1 MSYLEFEGEYYKGYK
16 KRGKDYIKGILIYK
30 GIYLLDKK
38 LEGKGYGKD
47 GNIIYVLKNGEGFI
61 KEFDNILNLIYEWE
75 YKDGKRNCKEK
86 YYYNDILRYECE
98 FFNGKIWNGKEK
110 IFDKND
116 ELIEYELIN
125 WKRKE

>member
-75 YKDGKRNCKEK
+75 YKYGKRNCKEK

-98 FFNGKIWNGKEK
+98 FFNGKRKNIW
-110 IFDKND
+110 
-116 ELIEYELIN
+116 
-125 WKRKE
+125 

>member
-1 MSYLEFEGEYYKGYK
+1 M
-16 KRGKDYIKGILIYK
+16 
-30 GIYLLDKK
+30 
-38 LEGKGYGKD
+38 EGKGYGKD

-61 KEFDNILNLIYEWE
+61 KEFDNIWE
-75 YKDGKRNCKEK
+75 YKDGKTNGKEK

>member
-16 KRGKDYIKGILIYK
+16 KRGKNFIKGILIYK

-61 KEFDNILNLIYEWE
+61 KEFDNIWE
-75 YKDGKRNCKEK
+75 YKDGKTNGKEK

-98 FFNGKIWNGKEK
+98 FFNGKRKNIW
-110 IFDKND
+110 
-116 ELIEYELIN
+116 
-125 WKRKE
+125 